1 MAAMPESWQK
11 ELDVDASVT
20 TSRLLE
26 PRTFQKSLKK
36 PERTSRLTRLFNVR
50 RNNKTVRKENL
61 PEKMCAHC
69 QRPFTWR
76 KRWANCWDAVRYCS
90 EACRRQRPKLVAG
103 NDIQKPVNPPIK
115 RGGTKT

>member
-20 TSRLLE
+20 TSRFSE
-26 PRTFQKSLKK
+26 PRTFQKSQKK
-36 PERTSRLTRLFNVR
+36 SERTSRLTRLFKVR